1 MHVITCVLNF
11 DKPASKKRPVE
22 SKRKPAAFVF
32 SLFVL
37 VRIGVLFLPPL
48 AVESG
53 EDLMTF
59 IVSISR
65 QKCLAKLTRVARLH

>member
-1 MHVITCVLNF
+1 MRAQFWQTSV
-11 DKPASKKRPVE
+11 KKRPVE

-37 VRIGVLFLPPL
+37 VRIGVLFLSLL

-59 IVSISR
+59 IVCISR
-65 QKCLAKLTRVARLH
+65 QKWLTKLTRVARLH